1 LPLKDLSFQKVDPSN
16 LQLMEQIYRLR
27 FDVYARQC
35 KFIQEDDY
43 PHELESDEYDPHSV
57 HFAAIDRSGTV
68 LATARM
74 ILPKE
79 KSSPLLKS
87 FPHLTKKHKIRKHSM
102 VEISRFM
109 VSKKLYQSLSEQQ
122 KLSKNYDSIRL
133 STKAAITK
141 GLFQVIYHEIKSR
154 GITHWCALMEK
165 GLLMLLRLYGFKL
178 RCVGEDVDVF
188 GAVRPYVG
196 NVSDFEKSQ
205 FKKFQAFNINIT
217 STDI

>member
-1 LPLKDLSFQKVDPSN
+1 LPLKDLSFKKVDPSD

-27 FDVYARQC
+27 FEVYARQC
-35 KFIQEDDY
+35 KFIQEVDY

-57 HFAAIDRSGTV
+57 HFAAIDQSGTV

-74 ILPKE
+74 ILPQE

-87 FPHLTKKHKIRKHSM
+87 FPHLTKKSKLGKHSL

-109 VSKKLYQSLSEQQ
+109 VSKKLYQSFNEQ
-122 KLSKNYDSIRL
+122 KKPSKDYNSLKL
-133 STKAAITK
+133 STKATITK
-141 GLFQVIYHEIKSR
+141 GLFQVMYHEIKSR

-205 FKKFQAFNINIT
+205 FKKLKAFNINIT
-217 STDI
+217 PDEN